1 MVLALVP
8 GPDNV
13 FVMAQSAIA
22 GRVTGLIIT
31 LGLCAGLLVH
41 TTAVA
46 LGVAVIFQT
55 SAIAFLLLKLAGALY
70 LLYLAWCVFRSG
82 VMEDSSRT
90 VASSGW
96 QQLFL
101 RGLIMNVTNPKVAL
115 FFLAF
120 LPQFANPQYGSLTLQ
135 IMLLGFI
142 FMIASILVFSG
153 IAITADYIRHF
164 VVGSARVQ
172 RSINML
178 AGVVFVVLAIRLL
191 LLER

>member
-8 GPDNV
+8 GPDNI

>member
-8 GPDNV
+8 GPDNI

-90 VASSGW
+90 VASTGW